1 MTTAEALAQ
10 RCIPPQVL
18 ERAALTLEV
27 GGRYDAPALAGQLT
41 DAGYARC
48 DRVEGPGQ
56 FAMRGG
62 ILDVFSPGMEKPVRC
77 EFFDDEIDSLGE
89 FELDTQR
96 RSRNLERAL
105 LLPRRRCCPP
115 SATRAR
121 RKSSSGHRPRSSRK
135 RAARTRS

>member
-1 MTTAEALAQ
+1 MGFALHRCASGAPVVVTTAEALAQ

-62 ILDVFSPGMEKPVRC
+62 ILDVFPPQAEHPYRCLLYTSP
-77 EFFDDEIDSLGE
+77 S
-89 FELDTQR
+89 
-96 RSRNLERAL
+96 
-105 LLPRRRCCPP
+105 PRDC
-115 SATRAR
+115 S
-121 RKSSSGHRPRSSRK
+121 
-135 RAARTRS
+135 